1 MAESIIQFD
10 HVTYT
15 YPGTDTPAIRDV
27 NLSIKEGE
35 IVLITG
41 PSGAGKT
48 TLCSTLNRIVPES
61 YEGIMKGKVLIQGKD
76 ISSRRIGE
84 MAFKA
89 GMLFQDPSGQLT
101 NPTVEDEVAFGPE
114 NKGLPVETVE
124 KLIREYVGYVGMEP
138 FLQRPPQALSG
149 GQQQSVAYAAVLAM
163 EPEIYVLD
171 EPTSNLDPLGSD
183 LVFELMKKL
192 ATDKKKTVLIVEHKL
207 EKIIDM
213 VDRII
218 VMDKGA
224 VVYDG
229 TPDEVL
235 RHYRELRQIGVVAP
249 QINQFFTWLNENK
262 HTHLTQAI
270 NLESAAKELRS
281 ALPAQLPLEQMKKT
295 GETFKSFRKFD
306 EPIIQIQD
314 LHFGY
319 VPEVEVL
326 HGITL
331 DICKGQ
337 FVSIVGRNGSG
348 KTTIV
353 KHFNGLHQPTG
364 GKVLVKGRDT
374 SKATVAEL
382 SKSVGY
388 CFQNPD
394 HQIFSSLVL
403 DELSYGPKNLGWD
416 QAEIDKTVDEVAKMM
431 GIEDLI
437 EENPYNLS
445 KGQRQQIAVAAILC
459 MRPDVLIV
467 DEPTTGQDPLQSR
480 AMMDTV
486 KRLNEEMGKTIVVI
500 THDMSIAAE
509 YSDRIIAM
517 HMGKVIADGTPR
529 EVFAQDELL
538 RSSNLEAPQ
547 ITRLLQHS
555 GIAEPTVIDVDEAC
569 RLFEDITL

>member
-61 YEGIMKGKVLIQGKD
+61 YEGVMKGKVLIQGKD

-295 GETFKSFRKFD
+295 GEAFKSFRKFD

>member
-1 MAESIIQFD
+1 MPENIIRFEN
-10 HVTYT
+10 VTYT
-15 YPGTDTPAIRDV
+15 YPGADAPAIRDV
-27 NLSIKEGE
+27 NLTIQEGE

-61 YEGIMKGKVLIQGKD
+61 YEGEMTGKIYVQGED
-76 ISSRRIGE
+76 ISSHTIGE

-101 NPTVEDEVAFGPE
+101 NPTVEDEIAFGPE
-114 NKGLPVETVE
+114 NKGLPVEMVE
-124 KLIREYVGYVGMEP
+124 RLIHEYVGYVGMEQY
-138 FLQRPPQALSG
+138 LERPPQALSG

-183 LVFELMKKL
+183 LVFDLMKKL

-224 VVYDG
+224 IVYDG
-229 TPDEVL
+229 TPEEVL
-235 RHYRELRQIGVVAP
+235 RHYEELLKIGVVAP
-249 QINQFFTWLNENK
+249 QINQIFLKLNQEK
-262 HTHLTQAI
+262 GTHLEQTTSLSEATKA
-270 NLESAAKELRS
+270 LKA
-281 ALPAQLPLEQMKKT
+281 ALPQPLPTDK
-295 GETFKSFRKFD
+295 FRKVGEGFKQFRRFD
-306 EPIIQIQD
+306 KPIIQVKD
-314 LHFGY
+314 LRFGY

-326 HGITL
+326 HGINL
-331 DICKGQ
+331 DIHEGE
-337 FVSIVGRNGSG
+337 FLSIVGRNGSG

-353 KHFNGLHQPTG
+353 KHFNGLHKPTG
-364 GKVLVKGRDT
+364 GSVLVKGQDT
-374 SKATVAEL
+374 RETTVAQL

-403 DELSYGPKNLGWD
+403 DELRYGPKNLGWD
-416 QAEIDKTVDEVAKMM
+416 EETIDNTVLEISQML
-431 GIEDLI
+431 GIEDLL

-445 KGQRQQIAVAAILC
+445 KGQRQQVAVAAILC
-459 MRPDVLIV
+459 TKPDVLIV

-480 AMMDTV
+480 AMMDMM
-486 KRLNEEMGKTIVVI
+486 KWLNQEAHKTIVVI

-509 YSDRIIAM
+509 YSDRIVAM
-517 HMGKVIADGTPR
+517 HMGKIIADGTPR
-529 EVFAQDELL
+529 EVFAQEELL
-538 RSSNLEAPQ
+538 NSSNLEAPQ
-547 ITRLLQHS
+547 ITRLLQRA
-555 GIAEPTVIDVDEAC
+555 GIQEPTVIDVGEAFQ
-569 RLFEDITL
+569 LLSQVQF